1 MKARLLACLVAPLC
15 SALLLD
21 GATAP
26 PSGAAPASRL
36 PALVESFSKRLSGWD
51 RSGSLR
57 LRRRVDGGGS
67 GVALSG
73 TGSLS
78 RSLPRRPWSLSL
90 DVRLGPRSTVVLRFG
105 TGSGLTLRRGDGS
118 VVVAGAQPFGTPRA
132 LTSDPRDGWRH
143 VAVIDGRSP
152 RLAIDGATVKRRV
165 AGGRRLTVE
174 LNRGRAELSA
184 VIASSARDRAALLLH
199 RLAALHALT
208 PAGRYPLGQGTDG
221 RLRVSDGWTTGFWP
235 GSLWQAADLTPQSDL
250 FARWALAATLGHLGR
265 ERQDTHDLGFIYGS
279 SSVAAYERLCRP
291 RVGAQSGT
299 CRRLKASGLAA
310 ARTLLELA
318 NSNAAAGMI
327 PTRAKSP
334 CTGCSSLEEADTLVD
349 SMMNVSLLLWGAEIT
364 KEPEY
369 RQAAA
374 RHAANVARLLV
385 RDDGS
390 TIQSV
395 HVRRSD
401 GTVLFTHTQQGYSDT
416 STWARGQAWA
426 VYGFA
431 QTATTLR
438 DPALL
443 AVAERTAEYVQ
454 RRLPASGVPL
464 YDYDAPAGAP
474 VDTSAGV
481 ITAAGLLQLAKAC
494 TQLPRTCR
502 QQRAWAPLGR
512 RMLRAALAYVETT
525 PATLGLLGSQVMTR
539 GGSTTWDD
547 DAELIFG
554 LHYALDAV
562 RLSLSEVGVDAPL
575 TPPGRG
581 APN

>member
-1 MKARLLACLVAPLC
+1 MLTPQAV
-15 SALLLD
+15 
-21 GATAP
+21 G
-26 PSGAAPASRL
+26 
-36 PALVESFSKRLSGWD
+36 VKRKVTP
-51 RSGSLR
+51 
-57 LRRRVDGGGS
+57 LRR
-67 GVALSG
+67 
-73 TGSLS
+73 
-78 RSLPRRPWSLSL
+78 
-90 DVRLGPRSTVVLRFG
+90 VRPRSDRKTAGTV
-105 TGSGLTLRRGDGS
+105 
-118 VVVAGAQPFGTPRA
+118 
-132 LTSDPRDGWRH
+132 
-143 VAVIDGRSP
+143 
-152 RLAIDGATVKRRV
+152 TVP
-165 AGGRRLTVE
+165 APE
-174 LNRGRAELSA
+174 E
-184 VIASSARDRAALLLH
+184 RDRAALLLH

-208 PAGRYPLGQGTDG
+208 PDGRYPLGQGTDG
-221 RLRVSDGWTTGFWP
+221 ALRVSDGWTTGFWP

-279 SSVAAYERLCRP
+279 SSVAGYRRLCRP

-349 SMMNVSLLLWGAEIT
+349 SMMNVSLLLWAARIT

-401 GTVLFTHTQQGYSDT
+401 GTVLFTHTHQGYSDT

-431 QTATTLR
+431 ETAAGLR
-438 DPALL
+438 DPGLL
-443 AVAERTAEYVQ
+443 AVAERTADYVQ

-512 RMLRAALAYVETT
+512 RPGCCARHS
-525 PATLGLLGSQVMTR
+525 P
-539 GGSTTWDD
+539 TWRP
-547 DAELIFG
+547 
-554 LHYALDAV
+554 H
-562 RLSLSEVGVDAPL
+562 R
-575 TPPGRG
+575 PPWGCSARR
-581 APN
+581 